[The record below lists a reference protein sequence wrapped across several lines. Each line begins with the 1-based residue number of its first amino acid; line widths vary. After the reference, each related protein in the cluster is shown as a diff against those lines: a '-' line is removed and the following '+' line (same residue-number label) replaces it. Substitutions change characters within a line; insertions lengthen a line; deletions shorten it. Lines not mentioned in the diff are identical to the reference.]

1 MPNLNKMNVRVS
13 AAEWNALCARL
24 AALTVR
30 LNKFVE
36 AEKKELAKTK
46 VAEKKVLDKAEK
58 AEQTRLARNLKERC
72 RHLLVGKTNSARRAW
87 YDSASQSERNARI
100 EEILI
105 EVGIKEAP
113 KKCATTGCPNK
124 EYEDGWCE
132 ECCAEADREGGYD
145 DESEEEDCEC
155 GACSRCVA
163 DDTCAAQCGDKGTI
177 TVVSKNGTTSLV
189 CKDCCAWFKKQNE

>member
-13 AAEWNALCARL
+13 AAEWNALLARL
-24 AALTVR
+24 AAVTAR
-30 LNKFVE
+30 LNAYVE
-36 AEKKELAKTK
+36 AEQKVLAKTK
-46 VAEKKVLDKAEK
+46 VAEKKKVLDRAEK
-58 AEQTRLARNLKERC
+58 AEQSRLARNLKERC

-113 KKCATTGCPNK
+113 KKCATTECPNK

-145 DESEEEDCEC
+145 DESGEEEEEDD
-155 GACSRCVA
+155 VA
-163 DDTCAAQCGDKGTI
+163 EDGELTRYIKFYQ
-177 TVVSKNGTTSLV
+177 KN
-189 CKDCCAWFKKQNE
+189 EE